1 MKNITISIDE
11 ETHRLA
17 CLRAE
22 EMDTSVAELVRQY
35 LTDFAADAKESER
48 ERRRRR
54 MREVISKI
62 RSNGGG
68 LRMEDNLTREEL
80 YDRVAARSAAE
91 DAKRERERRLKE
103 VTDDIAT
110 TRPGFSVSDNLS
122 REELYDRDVARAA
135 AEEARRQ
142 QPRSA

>member
-17 CLRAE
+17 CIRAE
-22 EMDTSVAELVRQY
+22 DMDTSVAELVRQY

-54 MREVISKI
+54 
-62 RSNGGG
+62 
-68 LRMEDNLTREEL
+68 
-80 YDRVAARSAAE
+80 
-91 DAKRERERRLKE
+91 LKE
-103 VTDDIAT
+103 VTDHIAA
-110 TRPGFSVSDNLS
+110 TRPGFSASDNLS
-122 REELYDRDVARAA
+122 REELYDRAAARAE

-142 QPRSA
+142 LQR

>member
-11 ETHRLA
+11 EIHRLA

-48 ERRRRR
+48 ERSSS
-54 MREVISKI
+54 MREVIAKI

-80 YDRVAARSAAE
+80 YDCVAARSAIE
-91 DAKRERERRLKE
+91 DAKRERGRG
-103 VTDDIAT
+103 A
-110 TRPGFSVSDNLS
+110 
-122 REELYDRDVARAA
+122 
-135 AEEARRQ
+135 
-142 QPRSA
+142 

>member
-17 CLRAE
+17 CIRAE

-35 LTDFAADAKESER
+35 LTDFAAAAKESER

-54 MREVISKI
+54 LKEVIAKI

-91 DAKRERERRLKE
+91 DAKRERRRLKE
-103 VTDDIAT
+103 VTDDIAA
-110 TRPGFSVSDNLS
+110 TRPGFSASDNLS
-122 REELYDRDVARAA
+122 REELYDPDALR
-135 AEEARRQ
+135 
-142 QPRSA
+142 

>member
-22 EMDTSVAELVRQY
+22 EMDTSVADLVCQY
-35 LTDFAADAKESER
+35 LTGFAADAKESER
-48 ERRRRR
+48 DRRRRR
-54 MREVISKI
+54 MREVIAKI

-91 DAKRERERRLKE
+91 DAKRERRSLKE
-103 VTDDIAT
+103 VTDDIAA
-110 TRPGFSVSDNLS
+110 TRPGFSASDNLS
-122 REELYDRDVARAA
+122 REELYDRARARA
-135 AEEARRQ
+135 EAEEAKRQ
-142 QPRSA
+142 HDRDA

>member
-22 EMDTSVAELVRQY
+22 EMDTSVPDLVRQY
-35 LTDFAADAKESER
+35 LTDFAAAAKESER

-54 MREVISKI
+54 MREVIDHIAVTRPGFSA
-62 RSNGGG
+62 S
-68 LRMEDNLTREEL
+68 DNLSREEL

-91 DAKRERERRLKE
+91 
-103 VTDDIAT
+103 
-110 TRPGFSVSDNLS
+110 
-122 REELYDRDVARAA
+122 
-135 AEEARRQ
+135 EARRQ
-142 QPRSA
+142 HPRSA

>member
-17 CLRAE
+17 CFRAE
-22 EMDTSVAELVRQY
+22 EMDTSVPELVRQY
-35 LTDFAADAKESER
+35 LTDFAAAKESER

-54 MREVISKI
+54 MREVIAKI

-68 LRMEDNLTREEL
+68 LRMEHNLTREEL

-91 DAKRERERRLKE
+91 DAKRERRRRRLKE
-103 VTDDIAT
+103 VTDDIAA
-110 TRPGFSVSDNLS
+110 TRPGFSASDNLS
-122 REELYDRDVARAA
+122 REELYDRARARA
-135 AEEARRQ
+135 EAEEAKRQ
-142 QPRSA
+142 HDRDA